1 MNDNKKQTMYQPAS
15 ILRTAAL
22 LLTCTALAACGPK
35 TSDRGF
41 TDEERALIRPD
52 GGPMRLL
59 SVNDRN
65 DSLLLRTQSKPLD
78 DGMLHTE
85 EFERLVAGMLATV
98 RDPANEGVGIAAP
111 QVGILRRLIAV
122 QRFDKPGEPF
132 ELYVNPEITGY
143 GDDTAAGQEGCLSI
157 PGIVGTVVRPQEI
170 TVHYRTLRGS
180 DTTERVTGYT
190 AVIFQHETDHL
201 NGILFTDRAVHTEQ
215 YCDTMT
221 KEELMKKAIALSVAN
236 VAEGGGPFGAVIAR
250 NGRIVAT
257 GTNRVTAENDPTAHA
272 EVQAIREAARR
283 LGTFDLSG
291 CEIYTSCEPC
301 PMCLGA
307 IYWARL
313 DKVYFANG
321 KEDAKAIGFDDSLIY
336 DELALPRSER
346 QLPSQEL
353 MRSEALEA
361 FRLWSAK
368 PDKTAY

>member
-1 MNDNKKQTMYQPAS
+1 MNDNKKRTMYQPAS

-221 KEELMKKAIALSVAN
+221 KEELMK
-236 VAEGGGPFGAVIAR
+236 R
-250 NGRIVAT
+250 
-257 GTNRVTAENDPTAHA
+257 
-272 EVQAIREAARR
+272 
-283 LGTFDLSG
+283 
-291 CEIYTSCEPC
+291 
-301 PMCLGA
+301 
-307 IYWARL
+307 
-313 DKVYFANG
+313 
-321 KEDAKAIGFDDSLIY
+321 
-336 DELALPRSER
+336 
-346 QLPSQEL
+346 PSPS
-353 MRSEALEA
+353 R
-361 FRLWSAK
+361 
-368 PDKTAY
+368 